1 VLRVGVASTPPLE
14 IGWSGSPGGPGRRRS
29 AALSI
34 YIYRCEEGFAGA
46 LPLSLPVTVAT
57 VEAKA

>member
-1 VLRVGVASTPPLE
+1 VIGTPPFE
-14 IGWSGSPGGPGRRRS
+14 IGWSRS
-29 AALSI
+29 REAPPTDECC
-34 YIYRCEEGFAGA
+34 YIYRYEEGFAYS